1 MYNVF
6 TQDIDLWAFNTE
18 EGDTSHI
25 LVQSV
30 LGRILFTE
38 GGHFTQVQSVLGGQ
52 FALVQNVPGDIL
64 HALVRKVSGGTLLGG
79 DILHYYTCTN

>member
-18 EGDTSHI
+18 EGDTSHV

-38 GGHFTQVQSVLGGQ
+38 GGHFTLVQSVRGDTFGG
-52 FALVQNVPGDIL
+52 
-64 HALVRKVSGGTLLGG
+64 GG

>member
-18 EGDTSHI
+18 EGDTSHV

-38 GGHFTQVQSVLGGQ
+38 GGTLYTSAKCPGEHFWGGGGH
-52 FALVQNVPGDIL
+52 FALLHLYKFSLVPRPHPL
-64 HALVRKVSGGTLLGG
+64 TRKGVW
-79 DILHYYTCTN
+79 